1 VRNLLAIIVCAA
13 LAVSAC
19 AGGAPQQQPT
29 NVLLITLDTV
39 RADRLGA
46 YGYQGSQTPAIDRI
60 AAEGILFEHAIAPA
74 PTTLPS
80 HASLFTGLAPP
91 SHGVRDNA
99 ANGLADSAFTMAEMF
114 HDAGYATGAF
124 VGAYVLDAGRGLAQ
138 GFDVY
143 NGVAVAGISP
153 TSLQEAERRGDF
165 VVEAA
170 LPWLREQQGPWFAW
184 IHLFDAHAPYAA
196 PDPFGTRGADAYDG
210 EIAWLDAIVGGLRGQ
225 LEGAGQWADTTVVLT
240 ADHGESLGEHG
251 EPTHGFFVYGATT
264 HIPLIVRP
272 ADTLDADA
280 RSALVR
286 GSAVDTPVTLIDLFP
301 TLAELQALTPP
312 QGLQG
317 RSLLPALRG
326 ETLEV
331 VPIYSETLYPLLQ
344 FGWHDLRAV
353 TVGADKLIEAPTVE
367 LYDLAADPG
376 ETDNLAAGSDRL
388 IDELRG
394 AMAPWV
400 EPDLSGDAAAGVTS
414 DPEQLAALRALGY
427 VAVARAAGGASLPD
441 PKDEIATFQQITNAM
456 GAWRAGDTATALE
469 IIDGLIAAEPDFAGA
484 YHFRG
489 LVLAGS
495 GDNEGAVE
503 AFRQALELDPEHGV
517 AARALVRAYLALGR
531 TEEAEQL
538 LADLLA
544 RAPADAELR
553 AELAVLYLQQSR
565 VDDANELVSEGLQL
579 DPAAARLY
587 AVAGQVA
594 LQRQEPLNALEAF
607 DRAAELEPGNF
618 PVQMNRAMLLS
629 QLGRQVDLINA
640 LEEAL
645 RARPGAP
652 QAMLFLAQAL
662 YENGNPEDLER
673 ARQLAEDGLQ
683 RATNP
688 QVLALGHTTLA
699 EVYDALGR
707 PDDAAAERRE
717 AARLSGGQ

>member
-1 VRNLLAIIVCAA
+1 VALLA
-13 LAVSAC
+13 SGC
-19 AGGAPQQQPT
+19 AGGAPREQPT

-46 YGYQGSQTPAIDRI
+46 YGYQGSQTPAIDRL
-60 AAEGILFEHAIAPA
+60 AAEGIRFEHAIAPA

-99 ANGLADSAFTMAEMF
+99 ANGLADSASTLAEMF
-114 HDAGYATGAF
+114 HGAGYATGAF

-143 NGVAVAGISP
+143 NGVAVSGVSP

-225 LEGAGQWADTTVVLT
+225 LESAGQWADTTVVLT

-251 EPTHGFFVYGATT
+251 EPTHGFFIYEATT
-264 HIPLIVRP
+264 RIPLIVRP
-272 ADTLDADA
+272 ADNLDADA
-280 RSALVR
+280 RSALAR
-286 GSAVDTPVTLIDLFP
+286 GSAVDTPVALIDVFP

-312 QGLQG
+312 PGLQG

-326 ETLEV
+326 EALEM

-344 FGWHDLRAV
+344 FGWHDLRAI
-353 TVGADKLIEAPTVE
+353 TVGTDKLIEAPTVE
-367 LYDLAADPG
+367 LFDLAADPG
-376 ETDNLAAGSDRL
+376 EADNLAAGSERI

-427 VAVARAAGGASLPD
+427 VAVARAAGGADLPD
-441 PKDEIATFQQITNAM
+441 PKDKIATFQRITTAM
-456 GAWRAGDTATALE
+456 GAWRAGDTTTARE
-469 IIDGLIAAEPDFAGA
+469 IIDGLIDAEPDFAGA

-495 GDNEGAVE
+495 GDN
-503 AFRQALELDPEHGV
+503 
-517 AARALVRAYLALGR
+517 
-531 TEEAEQL
+531 
-538 LADLLA
+538 
-544 RAPADAELR
+544 
-553 AELAVLYLQQSR
+553 
-565 VDDANELVSEGLQL
+565 
-579 DPAAARLY
+579 
-587 AVAGQVA
+587 
-594 LQRQEPLNALEAF
+594 
-607 DRAAELEPGNF
+607 
-618 PVQMNRAMLLS
+618 
-629 QLGRQVDLINA
+629 
-640 LEEAL
+640 
-645 RARPGAP
+645 
-652 QAMLFLAQAL
+652 
-662 YENGNPEDLER
+662 
-673 ARQLAEDGLQ
+673 
-683 RATNP
+683 
-688 QVLALGHTTLA
+688 
-699 EVYDALGR
+699 
-707 PDDAAAERRE
+707 
-717 AARLSGGQ
+717 